1 MMKQKI
7 CEHVS
12 IDNRKLN
19 IMLKSVII
27 NSYFQK
33 YENWYKFIKVVL

>member
-1 MMKQKI
+1 MMEQKI

-19 IMLKSVII
+19 IMLKSVSLLIHTSKNMRI
-27 NSYFQK
+27 DIS
-33 YENWYKFIKVVL
+33 L